1 MGLQA
6 DTVTHFESLGCAG
19 REERA
24 LRARRRCEQLGLV
37 VRGDVAEQVST
48 ATRHD
53 FGMPA
58 ADSEVACEQTSERA
72 AFPTN
77 R

>member
-6 DTVTHFESLGCAG
+6 DAVTRFEPLGGVSA
-19 REERA
+19 EERA
-24 LRARRRCEQLGLV
+24 LRARRWSEQFCLV
-37 VRGDVAEQVST
+37 LRGEMAEQVST